1 MAKSKLWGEFLER
14 PNRFS
19 LWVKVNGRRELVHLS
34 NPGRLLGVLSPGR
47 RILLRP
53 AAGTHRKTRYTAVG
67 ADLEGMLVSLDSTL
81 PNRFLPHALASGLI
95 PPLAGW
101 TVAQRE
107 PPLGAGRADFLLRR
121 GEERLWLEVKSVT
134 WVKGGVALFPDAP
147 TARGSRH
154 LEELAQVVAEGAR
167 AAVAFVVQRP
177 DAHAFGPSP
186 IDPQFHRTFR
196 RALAMGVETFA
207 LVCSFDGERL
217 HLKRVLGQE
226 ELVLPGSRI
235 PDRASSG
242 RMRSCDE
249 PDQRG
254 GEKKLGNAGI
264 HQARHP

>member
-134 WVKGGVALFPDAP
+134 WIKGGVALFPDAP
-147 TARGSRH
+147 TARGRRH
-154 LEELAQVVAEGAR
+154 LEELARIAASDGR
-167 AAVAFVVQRP
+167 AALAFVVQRP
-177 DAHAFGPSP
+177 DAHAFGPGP
-186 IDPQFHRTFR
+186 IDPGFAAAFR
-196 RALAMGVETFA
+196 EALTVGVESFA

-217 HLKRVLGQE
+217 
-226 ELVLPGSRI
+226 ELVRFLGREGLVW
-235 PDRASSG
+235 PDASE
-242 RMRSCDE
+242 RT
-249 PDQRG
+249 
-254 GEKKLGNAGI
+254 
-264 HQARHP
+264 